1 MSLYKLLNRYKD
13 ITKEIVIEIG
23 KEGNIESL
31 VKGREKIISSI
42 GEMNFS
48 KEEIKELM
56 IKLEI
61 IEEDNIMFES
71 IKKEKIN
78 IKKELNEI
86 KIRRVAR
93 TKYSS
98 NVSVPTFFN
107 KKI

>member
-13 ITKEIVIEIG
+13 ITKDIVIEVS
-23 KEGNIESL
+23 KEADIESL
-31 VKGREKIISSI
+31 VKDREEIILSI
-42 GEMNFS
+42 KEMGFS

-61 IEEDNIMFES
+61 IEEDNIMFKA
-71 IKKEKIN
+71 IKEERLN

-93 TKYSS
+93 NKYSS
-98 NVSVPTFFN
+98 NASVPTFLN